1 MNPRITGAIGACLAV
16 VLAAGESSATI
27 RYGNVQLSGNL
38 QAQLLFR
45 TPSYDEIQMVQERNT
60 FRLQY
65 EHKIT
70 ETGEVAGFKLPGI
83 KSLDLFAYY
92 RFVYDSIYDIRPG
105 GVLENQDGSR
115 GTKFDEIDGRD
126 DVKFENVIREVFAD
140 IQLDGIPVSLRIGRQ
155 QISWGE
161 ALISRALDSV
171 NPLDLTWHLFYEAGL
186 FGKVGFDELRVPAW
200 TIKALWDIGSLG
212 PLSNVFVEA
221 YDIPFGFN
229 PAEVRTASDS
239 PFSLP
244 FRNPFRGGLSVDLAQ
259 QLGLDLGALGLPP
272 DIADIGSIQPCFDT
286 TGNQQPNA
294 EAGIVFDHEV
304 SKTGMCNT
312 PGLKK
317 TSFRTG
323 NYDRHDPT
331 EVNQWGIRFAGTTP
345 NGISFTLN
353 YMYRRNTGA
362 DIPGAGVAKFYS
374 GTVFNSLTSNPL
386 AFAAIAPHTTYDPS
400 RAVSTD
406 VLGYL
411 RIPVQLYYPY
421 VNIFGASAV
430 YADEYTGAVFN
441 AEGTFTHDLPVF
453 NANAFGNG
461 IEKRDVILGA
471 FGVDRPISIP
481 ALNRRSTFQ
490 TFAQLNVNY
499 VLGHEKER
507 MGGPLVPLPGAP
519 GLPISGDVGIP
530 NSALIPGAFYDSSD
544 VDELKQVEMLS
555 LLGFA
560 TFYKGGSVNPVVFW
574 ISDWTNAPAMAWF
587 ALVDWYV
594 TNDII
599 VTPRVNIFTTF
610 GRPNVNDTFAI
621 GRSGGAGNRSEF
633 QLRFTY
639 QF

>member
-1 MNPRITGAIGACLAV
+1 MDRRIGAFLCVWLGLAI
-16 VLAAGESSATI
+16 AASESGATV

-70 ETGEVAGFKLPGI
+70 ENGEVAGIKLPGI

-92 RFVYDSIYDIRPG
+92 RFVYDSIYDIKPG

-115 GTKFDEIDGRD
+115 GTKFDEIPSPN

-140 IQLDGIPVSLRIGRQ
+140 IQLDGLPVSLRIGRQ

-221 YDIPFGFN
+221 YDIPFQFN
-229 PAEVRTASDS
+229 PAEVHTASDS

-244 FRNPFRGGLSVDLAQ
+244 FRNPFRGGLAIDLTE
-259 QLGLDLGALGLPP
+259 QLGLDLEELGLPP
-272 DIADIGSIQPCFDT
+272 ALANIGSIQPCFDL
-286 TGNQQPNA
+286 TGNQQSNA
-294 EAGIVFDHEV
+294 DAGIVFDDSV
-304 SKTGMCNT
+304 SKTGKCNT
-312 PGLKK
+312 PGMKE

-323 NYDRHDPT
+323 NYDRHDPS
-331 EVNQWGIRFAGTTP
+331 EVNQWGIRFAATTP

-362 DIPGAGVAKFYS
+362 DIPGSGVGKFYS
-374 GTVFNSLTSNPL
+374 GRVLGSLTSSPL
-386 AFAAIAPHTTYDPS
+386 DFVALSPHETYDAS
-400 RAVSTD
+400 AARTTQ

-411 RIPVQLYYPY
+411 RIPVQIYYPY

-430 YADEYTGAVFN
+430 YADDYTGAVFN
-441 AEGTFTHDLPVF
+441 MEGTFTHDLPVF

-461 IEKRDVILGA
+461 IEKRDVILAA
-471 FGVDRPISIP
+471 FGIDRPISIP
-481 ALNRRSTFQ
+481 SLNRRSTFQ
-490 TFAQLNVNY
+490 TFAQLNINY
-499 VLGHEKER
+499 ILGHEDVEE
-507 MGGPLVPLPGAP
+507 GPALIPLPGAP
-519 GLPISGDVGIP
+519 GLPTRGDVGIP

-544 VDELKQVEMLS
+544 VDDLKQIEMLS

-560 TFYKGGSVNPVVFW
+560 TFYKGGSVNPVAFW

-587 ALVDWYV
+587 LFLDWYV

-599 VTPRVNIFTTF
+599 ITPRVNIFTTF

-621 GRSGGAGNRSEF
+621 GRSGGAG
-633 QLRFTY
+633 
-639 QF
+639 